1 MVAIVASPWPL
12 RPTPGGGT
20 PGPIRNYDLLMD
32 AKATASLQLPPEQRW
47 IGGPAGI
54 TILALA
60 GIAAHLTGRVAA
72 WPHAHVPLLAVLILG
87 GGIQI
92 IGLLRNLATGRFG
105 ADFLAGLSVV
115 TALALGEY
123 LAGAIIVLM
132 LAGGEALEER
142 AVGKASA
149 VLDALARRMPAY
161 AWREG
166 PAGLEKI
173 EVAAIVPGDELAI
186 LPHEVCPVDGEV
198 TEGRGRMDES
208 FLTGEP
214 WEVPKAPG
222 STVLSGAL
230 NGEERLRIRA
240 TRPAQDSRYAK
251 IVQVVAAARD
261 TRPALR
267 RLGDR
272 LGAIATPVALAVAT
286 VAWLVSGDPTR
297 FLAVLVVA
305 TPCPLLIA
313 IPVTIIGAVSVAAR
327 HGIILRDPV
336 VLERLPQCRTLIFDK
351 TGTLTAGRPVVT
363 DVVALGPNRSLDELA
378 RSLSLV
384 ASAEQYSRHPLAEA
398 IVEEAKRRG
407 LALVAVDRVAERP
420 GQGLVAEIGSTAVR
434 VTGRAQLGPSVELP
448 PGASGLE
455 CVVLIDHQPALLVR
469 LRDRPRPE
477 SRSFLS
483 HLGPKHQ
490 IERVLLVSG
499 DREAEVRWFAET
511 VGIQDV
517 RAEQQPEDKV
527 SIVREESAR
536 APVCMVGDG
545 LNDAPAL
552 LAAHVGIA
560 LGSDHEVTSEA
571 AGAIVLEPSLIKVD
585 VLFHLARRQRRIA
598 LQSALGGMALSLAG
612 MILAALGLL
621 PPVAGALAQ
630 EGIDLLAV
638 LNAVRTALPVKDL
651 SDVDLP
657 SA

>member
-1 MVAIVASPWPL
+1 MFRYYYRLMSA
-12 RPTPGGGT
+12 TPAA
-20 PGPIRNYDLLMD
+20 NVD
-32 AKATASLQLPPEQRW
+32 LPPEQRW

-54 TILALA
+54 TVLALA
-60 GIAAHLTGRVAA
+60 GIAVHLVGRVIGWPDAHL
-72 WPHAHVPLLAVLILG
+72 PLLAVLILG

-92 IGLLRNLATGRFG
+92 IGLLRNLAARRFG
-105 ADFLAGLSVV
+105 ADFLAGLSVI

-149 VLDALARRMPAY
+149 VLDALARRMPTY
-161 AWREG
+161 AWRES

-173 EVAAIVPGDELAI
+173 EVAAIVPGDELAV

-251 IVQVVAAARD
+251 IVKVVAAARD

-272 LGAIATPVALAVAT
+272 LGAIATPVAVAVALL
-286 VAWLVSGDPTR
+286 AWVLSGDPTR

-363 DVVALGPNRSLDELA
+363 EVVALGSQERPDQLERALA
-378 RSLSLV
+378 LV

-407 LALVAVDRVAERP
+407 LGLVSVDRVAERP
-420 GQGLVAEIGSTAVR
+420 GQGLIADVGGRAVR
-434 VTGRAQLGPSVELP
+434 VTGRAQLAASVDLP
-448 PGASGLE
+448 PGAAGLE
-455 CVVLIDHQPALLVR
+455 CVVLVDERPTLLVR
-469 LRDRPRPE
+469 FRDRPRPE

-483 HLGPKHQ
+483 HLGPRHH
-490 IERVLLVSG
+490 IDRVLLVSG
-499 DREAEVRWFAET
+499 DRESEVRWFAET
-511 VGIQDV
+511 VGIRDV
-517 RAEQQPEDKV
+517 RAEQLPEDKV
-527 SIVREESAR
+527 AIVREESVR

-571 AGAIVLEPSLIKVD
+571 AGAIVLEPNLIKVD

-612 MILAALGLL
+612 MVLAALGLL
-621 PPVAGALAQ
+621 PPVGGALAQ
-630 EGIDLLAV
+630 EAIDLLAV
-638 LNAVRTALPVKDL
+638 LNAVRTAIPVKDL
-651 SDVDLP
+651 SDVELP